1 MGKARSNY
9 LGCQWGCHQGKTDL
23 VLKLSI
29 NATVLCDRA
38 AYSCSTPSGD

>member
-1 MGKARSNY
+1 MGKARSKY
-9 LGCQWGCHQGKTDL
+9 LDGQWGCHQGKTNL

-29 NATVLCDRA
+29 NATVLWDRA